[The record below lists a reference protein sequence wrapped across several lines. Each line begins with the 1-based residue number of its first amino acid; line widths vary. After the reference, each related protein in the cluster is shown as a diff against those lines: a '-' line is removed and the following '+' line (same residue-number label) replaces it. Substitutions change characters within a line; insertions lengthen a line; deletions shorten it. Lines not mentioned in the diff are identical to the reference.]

1 MLKLFQ
7 SLLQTK
13 FSFLKEAPVLVAV
26 SGGLDSMVLVDLC
39 NQSGLNSSLAHCNFK
54 LRGDESDADA
64 NFIKSYAKAQNIKA
78 FTTSF
83 ETKAYAE
90 STRQSIQMA
99 ARQLRYEWFRSL
111 QNEHGFEYVLTI

>member
-54 LRGDESDADA
+54 LRGM
-64 NFIKSYAKAQNIKA
+64 KVMPML
-78 FTTSF
+78 TSLNRMLKLK
-83 ETKAYAE
+83 T
-90 STRQSIQMA
+90 
-99 ARQLRYEWFRSL
+99 
-111 QNEHGFEYVLTI
+111 

>member
-39 NQSGLNSSLAHCNFK
+39 IMTEQ
-54 LRGDESDADA
+54 
-64 NFIKSYAKAQNIKA
+64 
-78 FTTSF
+78 TSTLF
-83 ETKAYAE
+83 WEEQA
-90 STRQSIQMA
+90 
-99 ARQLRYEWFRSL
+99 L
-111 QNEHGFEYVLTI
+111 V

>member
-83 ETKAYAE
+83 ETRLMLNQLD
-90 STRQSIQMA
+90 SQSKWQHVNSDM
-99 ARQLRYEWFRSL
+99 S
-111 QNEHGFEYVLTI
+111 GFGLYKMSMDLSMY